1 MSVMRTIESE
11 VCVAEGSA
19 WLAAREPRFALVIE
33 RSGLPPLRRREA
45 GFRALLGAIVSQQL
59 SVAAADSVWKKVEAA
74 GFDTEIAVRDAS
86 TESLRN
92 CGLSG
97 QKVRYA
103 RALAESRVEFA
114 SLESMTD
121 EAVVERLTE
130 IPGIGRWTAE
140 IYVMFALGR
149 ADVFAAG
156 DLALR
161 ESARLLFE
169 LPERPSERDL
179 AERAGAWSPW
189 RSVAARLLWSHYR
202 DVKNREGVRA

>member
-1 MSVMRTIESE
+1 MSVMRTIETE
-11 VCVAEGSA
+11 DCIAEGSA
-19 WLAAREPRFALVIE
+19 WLAKQEPRFAKVIE

-74 GFDTEIAVRDAS
+74 GLDTENAVCAAS

-169 LPERPSERDL
+169 LPERPSEREL
-179 AERAGAWSPW
+179 AETARAWSPW
-189 RSVAARLLWSHYR
+189 RAVAARLLWSHYR
-202 DVKNREGVRA
+202 DVKDREGVRA

>member
-11 VCVAEGSA
+11 ACVAEGSA

-33 RSGLPPLRRREA
+33 GSGLPPLRRREA

-59 SVAAADSVWKKVEAA
+59 SVAAADSVWKKVEEA
-74 GFDTEIAVRDAS
+74 GLVTEQAVRSAS
-86 TESLRN
+86 TECLRN

-114 SLESMTD
+114 SFESMTD

-161 ESARLLFE
+161 ESARLLFD

>member
-1 MSVMRTIESE
+1 MSVMRTIETE
-11 VCVAEGSA
+11 DCIAEGSV
-19 WLAAREPRFALVIE
+19 WLAKQEPRFAKVIE

-74 GFDTEIAVRDAS
+74 GLDTENAVCAAS

-169 LPERPSERDL
+169 LPERPSEREL
-179 AERAGAWSPW
+179 AETARAWSPW
-189 RSVAARLLWSHYR
+189 RAVAARLLWSHYR
-202 DVKNREGVRA
+202 DVKDREGVRA